1 MDGIG
6 RSAYRA
12 DMRARLGLL
21 ATLALVLPLLGVAGP
36 GEAEQR
42 AVPALDVDV
51 VATGLDRPWD
61 VAALPGGDL
70 LVTQRDRGTLTL
82 VDPDTGAKRN
92 LGFPSSSVW
101 ASGETGLLGLA
112 VDPGFTRNRR
122 IYTCNGWRMTNGT
135 HDVRVMAWRLDAART
150 KASYAGT
157 LIRSFPTSSGRHGGC
172 RVMVQSTGA
181 LMIGTGD
188 AAQTRNPQ
196 NLDSLGGKVL
206 RVHRVTGAAWPSNP
220 WAKSSGKRRFVYTY
234 GHRNVQGLVQ
244 RPDGSVWSVE
254 HGTYRDDEINLIG
267 SGRNYG
273 WRPGPGY
280 DESRPMTDM
289 SIPGTQ
295 YAARW
300 RSGDPTIAPSGMDV
314 VVGSA
319 WGDLNGSLAVAVLKG
334 QRLMFAKFDRYGKL
348 QFTRSPAEL
357 RGYGRLRD
365 VARSGGRL
373 YVTTDNGNGEDVV
386 LRVTPR

>member
-1 MDGIG
+1 MDGITG
-6 RSAYRA
+6 SAYRA
-12 DMRARLGLL
+12 SMRARLGLL
-21 ATLALVLPLLGVAGP
+21 ATLALLLPLLGVAGP
-36 GEAEQR
+36 GAAGQR

-51 VATGLDRPWD
+51 VAQDLDRPWD
-61 VAALPGGDL
+61 VAVLPGGDL
-70 LVTQRDRGTLTL
+70 LVTQRDRARLTL
-82 VDPDTGAKRN
+82 VDPDRQTTRN
-92 LGFPSSSVW
+92 LAFPGSSVW
-101 ASGETGLLGLA
+101 VSGETGLLGLA

-122 IYTCNGWRMTNGT
+122 IYTCNGWKLSNGT
-135 HDVRVMAWRLDAART
+135 HDVRVMAWRLDAGRT

-157 LIRSFPTSSGRHGGC
+157 LVGGFPVSTGRHGGC
-172 RVMVQSTGA
+172 RLMVQSTGA

-220 WAKSSGKRRFVYTY
+220 WAKSSGKRRYVYTY

-273 WRPGPGY
+273 WQPGPGY
-280 DESRPMTDM
+280 DESRPMTDG
-289 SIPGTQ
+289 SLPGRQ

-334 QRLMFAKFDRYGKL
+334 QRLLFVKLDRYGKL
-348 QFTRSPAEL
+348 QFTRAPAEL
-357 RGYGRLRD
+357 RIFGRLRD
-365 VARSGGRL
+365 VARSGGSL
-373 YVTTDNGNGEDVV
+373 YVTTDRGSGEDQI
-386 LRVTPR
+386 LRVTPH